1 MCIINKILQ
10 NREKVLKFKDFCGI
24 VCIVGKKMLDF
35 LKKIAQFV
43 VYIIAKHKML
53 FSTKRSRF
61 RHEGVKNCRLRFP

>member
-43 VYIIAKHKML
+43 VYIIAGHKIL
-53 FSTKRSRF
+53 IFPARRF
-61 RHEGVKNCRLRFP
+61 FRDEAGEICRVRFP

>member
-1 MCIINKILQ
+1 MCIINKFLQ

-35 LKKIAQFV
+35 LKKFAQFV

-53 FSTKRSRF
+53 FSAKRSRF
-61 RHEGVKNCRLRFP
+61 RHEGVKNCGFRFP